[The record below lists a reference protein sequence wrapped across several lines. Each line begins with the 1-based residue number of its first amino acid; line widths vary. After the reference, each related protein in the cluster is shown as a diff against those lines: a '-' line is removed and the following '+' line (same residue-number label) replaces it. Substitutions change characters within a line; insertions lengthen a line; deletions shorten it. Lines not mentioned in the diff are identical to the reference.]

1 MPMPF
6 PAVSCIVPLV
16 DPKAVLCY
24 LQQQRDRKSTRLN
37 SSHTVISYAVFCL
50 RKEEHTS
57 AVQSHSLVRSHG
69 LLQTPAAGLCR
80 CARTVEG
87 TSRPGQQLL
96 PRSVGRRL
104 PLPGQ
109 RRAFW
114 QGRRRMVKPETP
126 AKKHYVM
133 CDTWRKE

>member
-1 MPMPF
+1 M
-6 PAVSCIVPLV
+6 V
-16 DPKAVLCY
+16 DRRSSGQAGALARTHGW
-24 LQQQRDRKSTRLN
+24 QQ
-37 SSHTVISYAVFCL
+37 A
-50 RKEEHTS
+50 
-57 AVQSHSLVRSHG
+57 
-69 LLQTPAAGLCR
+69 PAAGLCR

-114 QGRRRMVKPETP
+114 QGRRRMVKPATP
-126 AKKHYVM
+126 
-133 CDTWRKE
+133 RKGALRDVRHAEVWIVGWKRTSLAATKTRLQRARKSLLRALTQHEVAASSNAGGDITRTC

>member
-1 MPMPF
+1 M
-6 PAVSCIVPLV
+6 V
-16 DPKAVLCY
+16 DCRSTGQAGALARTHGW
-24 LQQQRDRKSTRLN
+24 QQ
-37 SSHTVISYAVFCL
+37 A
-50 RKEEHTS
+50 
-57 AVQSHSLVRSHG
+57 
-69 LLQTPAAGLCR
+69 PAAGLWR
-80 CARTVEG
+80 CARTGGG

-126 AKKHYVM
+126 AKKRYVM
-133 CDTWRKE
+133 CDTWRYGLWDGNALVGRSRYEQNEVAARTRISLAATKT